1 MKRSC
6 HFLRKKIARDFCEV
20 YVGLGKGSYTQA
32 EVRSAMP
39 TAVYGVLIVLVAVL
53 VAVGGLVLVQRIVPS
68 TLRQQHNDVA
78 GFIYAVVG
86 IVYAVLLALVVIASW
101 EEHEAAKETV
111 ESEANELAEVFWLA
125 HSLPESEGRQLQ
137 ELARSYAR
145 VVVDEEWSLMARE
158 GQASAE
164 AWELLDE
171 MRLVVQDLD
180 VGTQA
185 DQVIYTQGLERIHDV
200 ADARRTRL
208 VEANEG
214 IPVILWIVLVVGALS
229 LLVSPTSSGLRTPGC
244 TG

>member
-1 MKRSC
+1 
-6 HFLRKKIARDFCEV
+6 
-20 YVGLGKGSYTQA
+20 
-32 EVRSAMP
+32 MP

-145 VVVDEEWSLMARE
+145 VVFDEEWSLMARE

-171 MRLVVQDLD
+171 MRLVVQGLD
-180 VGTQA
+180 VGTRA

-229 LLVSPTSSGLRTPGC
+229 LLVSPTSSRLRTPGC